1 MSTKLSSTLYNTE
14 VYPFTDSRFSYDVT
28 DMLHSVKGPLEKQ
41 HKELLLACGLC
52 GTMRNFQQ
60 PALQMLKVEGRTGI
74 LGALRDSYST
84 KNLLAV
90 ANYRVAS
97 GGANPTNEKDFDKLK
112 LPYNFYFGWGF
123 SGNIVHKVMDNYDNV
138 MSVLDQVSV
147 YEWLS
152 CYLHV
157 HPIGDL
163 INNIKSSVDI
173 INKSLG
179 TVELVVNDP
188 FTLSV
193 IKHDD
198 FLTKLVNMK
207 ERKIG

>member
-1 MSTKLSSTLYNTE
+1 MSTKLSLTLYNTE
-14 VYPFTDSRFSYDVT
+14 VYPFTGSKFSYDVT
-28 DMLHSVKGPLEKQ
+28 DMLHSVKGPLERQ

-52 GTMRNFQQ
+52 RTMRNFQQ
-60 PALQMLKVEGRTGI
+60 SALQMLKVEGRTGI
-74 LGALRDSYST
+74 LGALRDSYNT
-84 KNLLAV
+84 QNLLEV
-90 ANYRVAS
+90 ARYRVAS
-97 GGANPTNEKDFDKLK
+97 GGLIPTSEKDFDKLN
-112 LPYNFYFGWGF
+112 LPHNFYFSWGF
-123 SGNIVHKVMDNYDNV
+123 RGSVVLQVTPHYDKV

-163 INNIKSSVDI
+163 MQNIKSSVDI

-179 TVELVVNDP
+179 TVGLVVNDP

-193 IKHDD
+193 TKHDD
-198 FLTKLVNMK
+198 FLTKLVNIK
-207 ERKIG
+207 ERTLG